1 VQKLGLLGQV
11 AAAVPDAWPL
21 LKADL
26 FLREADRL
34 HKAGVTGVLACM
46 RRSLCQICC
55 VMSALP
61 CHCTSPLSSE
71 SKSSQHHLECSSVI
85 L

>member
-1 VQKLGLLGQV
+1 MLFLQPGALGVQQLGLLGQV

-34 HKAGVTGVLACM
+34 HKAGVSGVLPA
-46 RRSLCQICC
+46 LCT
-55 VMSALP
+55 
-61 CHCTSPLSSE
+61 CHPWKTC
-71 SKSSQHHLECSSVI
+71 
-85 L
+85 